1 MQCMCCVHVE
11 EGTVSAMYGLCT
23 GRGGCSQSN
32 VWECTGTVGYSQC
45 NVWVVYR

>member
-1 MQCMCCVHVE
+1 MQCMGCVQVE

-23 GRGGCSQSN
+23 GRGG
-32 VWECTGTVGYSQC
+32 YSQC